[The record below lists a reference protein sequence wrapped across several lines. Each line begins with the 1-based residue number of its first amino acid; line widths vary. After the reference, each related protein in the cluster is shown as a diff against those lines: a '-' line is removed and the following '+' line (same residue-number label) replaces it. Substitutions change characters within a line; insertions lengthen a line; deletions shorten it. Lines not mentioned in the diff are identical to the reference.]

1 MHGKCVPSLQ
11 RDPPGPGRSSI
22 LACIAI
28 AGWYPALGNAQEL
41 GTLAPLDTDGQ
52 ITYFIST
59 GTPGSEFREADRDL
73 ASWALQAWERSTN
86 GLLRFEPGPESSALL
101 RVYWVPSTFG
111 LYGEMR
117 PIVVDGRRGAA
128 VYIRPDTDALGEQ
141 IAQRSREDPLFR
153 DTVVYLTCLHELGH
167 ALGLEHT
174 AEFSDIMYFFGFG
187 GDIPG
192 FFGRYRD
199 ELRSRDDIANV
210 SGLSAGD
217 LTQLHALYDLKR

>member
-1 MHGKCVPSLQ
+1 MHGKSSRNLQ
-11 RDPPGPGRSSI
+11 RDPPGAGRSSI

-28 AGWYPALGNAQEL
+28 AGWCPSLGNTQEPA
-41 GTLAPLDTDGQ
+41 TLAPLDTDGQ

-59 GTPGSEFREADRDL
+59 GTPESEFRETDRDL

-117 PIVVDGRRGAA
+117 LIAVDGRRGAA

-187 GDIPG
+187 GDISG

-210 SGLSAGD
+210 SGLSVGD
-217 LTQLHALYDLKR
+217 LEQLQALYDL

>member
-1 MHGKCVPSLQ
+1 MHGECSLNLQ
-11 RDPPGPGRSSI
+11 RDPPGARRSSI

-28 AGWYPALGNAQEL
+28 AGWCPSLGNAQEL
-41 GTLAPLDTDGQ
+41 ATLAPLDTDGQ
-52 ITYFIST
+52 ISYFIST
-59 GTPGSEFREADRDL
+59 GTPESEFREADRDL

-86 GLLRFEPGPESSALL
+86 GLFRFEPGPESSTLL

-111 LYGEMR
+111 LYGEIR
-117 PIVVDGRRGAA
+117 PIIVDGRRGAA

-187 GDIPG
+187 GDISG

-199 ELRSRDDIANV
+199 ELRSRNDIVAV

-217 LTQLHALYDLKR
+217 LTQLQALYGLKR